1 MAKRSKSSS
10 TDAIADPNWHYEA
23 SVGEV
28 ERIIQAIEGGDLD
41 LADVFEQFASAV
53 HLLNQCEAFLSQQ
66 QQQMT
71 VLLETLQDGA
81 EDF

>member
-1 MAKRSKSSS
+1 MAKRSKSEEAA
-10 TDAIADPNWHYEA
+10 TDPNWRYEA

-41 LADVFEQFASAV
+41 LAEVFEQFSTAV
-53 HLLNQCEAFLSQQ
+53 QHLNQCEAFLSQQ
-66 QQQMT
+66 QQQMA
-71 VLLETLQDGA
+71 VLIETLQDGA